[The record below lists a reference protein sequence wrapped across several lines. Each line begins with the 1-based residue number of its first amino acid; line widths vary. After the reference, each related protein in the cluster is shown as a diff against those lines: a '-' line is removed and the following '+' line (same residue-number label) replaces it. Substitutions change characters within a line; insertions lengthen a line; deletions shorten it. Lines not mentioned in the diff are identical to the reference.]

1 MSAPLAASLMTTEQ
15 LLATPEDGMDRDL
28 IRGELRERPMTRR
41 SRLHAR
47 TESRLSYLLNL
58 WLDSQPEPRGEVL
71 AGEAGCILCRDPD
84 TTVGIDVAYIS
95 PEMASRQSDETTLFE
110 GPPVLAVEI
119 LSPSDKQ
126 EDIDEKVEEYLA
138 AKVALVWV
146 VNPRFRT
153 VTVFRSDTEPELFN
167 VRQELS
173 ADPYLPGFRIVVKD
187 LFFVPT
193 AAKETL

>member
-1 MSAPLAASLMTTEQ
+1 
-15 LLATPEDGMDRDL
+15 
-28 IRGELRERPMTRR
+28 MTRR

-47 TESRLSYLLNL
+47 TEANVTHIVKS
-58 WLDSQPEPRGEVL
+58 WLDRQSPPRGEVL
-71 AGEAGCILCRDPD
+71 SGEAGCILRRDPD

-95 PEMASRQSDETTLFE
+95 PEMAARQSDETTLID

-126 EDIDEKVEEYLA
+126 SDIDEKVEEYLA
-138 AKVALVWV
+138 ARVALVWV

-153 VTVFRSDTEPELFN
+153 VTVFRNDAEPELFN

-173 ADPYLPGFRIVVKD
+173 ADPHLPGFRVPVRE
-187 LFFVPT
+187 LFS
-193 AAKETL
+193 E

>member
-1 MSAPLAASLMTTEQ
+1 MSVPSTASLITTEE
-15 LLATPEDGMDRDL
+15 LLAMPEDGMDREL
-28 IRGELRERPMTRR
+28 IRGVLKEVPMTRR

-47 TESRLSYLLNL
+47 TEANVAHILKL
-58 WLDSQPEPRGEVL
+58 WMDRQSEPRGEVL
-71 AGEAGCILCRDPD
+71 SGEAGCILRRDPD

-95 PEMASRQSDETTLFE
+95 PEMAARQSDETTLID

-126 EDIDEKVEEYLA
+126 ADIDEKVEEYLA
-138 AKVALVWV
+138 AGVALVWV

-153 VTVFRSDTEPELFN
+153 VTVYRNDAEPELFN

-173 ADPYLPGFRIVVKD
+173 AEPHLPGFCVPVRE
-187 LFFVPT
+187 LFS
-193 AAKETL
+193 E